1 MKNGLVM
8 EGGAMRGMFTV
19 GVLDVFMENH
29 ITFDGAIGVSA
40 GAVFG
45 CNIKSKQIGRAIR
58 YNKKYCS
65 DIRYGSVMAWLI
77 TGDLYSENFCYG
89 KVAYELDPFDIKTYR
104 ENPMEFYVVCTD
116 VMTGKPFYKKLER
129 GNGKDMA
136 YFRASASMPIVS
148 KPVKVDGRLLLD
160 GGISDSI
167 PLRKMERLGYERNL
181 VILTQPED
189 YRKEPA
195 EKMKLMK
202 LALARYPK
210 LGRAMEVRHIMY
222 NRELDHVRRE
232 EEAGKVLVI
241 RPREDLKI
249 GKTEKN
255 PEELER
261 VYQLGREAAEERLD
275 EIKKWLFEANTEKI
289 VKKISKN

>member
-1 MKNGLVM
+1 MKTGLVM

-19 GVLDVFMENH
+19 GVLDVLMENG
-29 ITFDGAIGVSA
+29 ISFDGAIGVSA

-65 DIRYGSVMAWLI
+65 DVRYGSTLAWLI

-89 KVAYELDPFDIKTYR
+89 KLAYELDPFDIKTYR
-104 ENPMEFYVVCTD
+104 ENPMEFYAVCTD
-116 VMTGKPFYKKLER
+116 VLTGKPVYKKLEK

-148 KPVKVDGRLLLD
+148 KPVKVDGKLLLD

-167 PLRKMERLGYERNL
+167 PLRRMERFGYEKNL
-181 VILTQPED
+181 VILTQPMD

-195 EKMKLMK
+195 KKMKLMK

-210 LGRAMEVRHIMY
+210 IARAMEVRHIMY

-232 EEAGKVLVI
+232 EAEGKALVI
-241 RPREDLKI
+241 RPKESLNI
-249 GKTEKN
+249 GKAEKDPN
-255 PEELER
+255 ELER
-261 VYQLGREAAEERLD
+261 VYQLGREAAEERLE
-275 EIKKWLFEANTEKI
+275 EIKSWFSEEDR
-289 VKKISKN
+289 